1 MQLICLAKSKKYGG
15 RCLAGVEVE
24 PSGSGGHRV
33 VRDNGEPRWIRPVT
47 ANEHGEVPE
56 SLVRD
61 VCLLDII
68 ELAETEPDP
77 HGFQVENIRFA
88 SSSVNTVRKL
98 PATNQVLDNFV
109 TQWTGPLF
117 GNRGKAV
124 SAEKAAL
131 LDHSLLLI
139 RVDDAAFLETESSS
153 GKPQLRAGFTHERHR
168 YDLPVTDPEF
178 ERDYREGQVPAS
190 ASHFYLTLSL
200 GVPYEGWHYKLI
212 AGVFL
217 IS

>member
-1 MQLICLAKSKKYGG
+1 MQLVCLAKSKKYGG
-15 RCLAGVEVE
+15 RCLAGVEVQ

-33 VRDNGEPRWIRPVT
+33 VRDEGEPRWIRPVT

-68 ELAETEPDP
+68 ELVETEPDP
-77 HGFQVENIRFA
+77 RGFQVENIRFA
-88 SSSVNTVRKL
+88 SSSVSTVRTL

-109 TQWTGPLF
+109 TQRTGPLF

-124 SAEKAAL
+124 SAEQARL

-139 RVDDAAFLETESSS
+139 QVNDVAFLETESSS
-153 GKPQLRAGFTHERHR
+153 GKPQLRAEFTHEKQR

-178 ERDYREGQVPAS
+178 ERSYRQGQVPAS
-190 ASHFYLTLSL
+190 ASHFYVTISL

-217 IS
+217 VT